1 MKNKILLD
9 DMGGALVLTKDVLSN
24 VPYYKEANT
33 ASPSPCLMFT
43 LLGYFLDV
51 EVRTAKRR
59 IDIVIQLSDR
69 IYILELKLHEDADAA
84 LKQIDLRR
92 YDDRFAV
99 YRREV
104 MKVGISFDVNE
115 HIIREWRIQQE

>member
-1 MKNKILLD
+1 
-9 DMGGALVLTKDVLSN
+9 
-24 VPYYKEANT
+24 
-33 ASPSPCLMFT
+33 MFT

-51 EVRTAKRR
+51 EVRTAKGR

-99 YRREV
+99 YGSKV
-104 MKVGISFDVNE
+104 IKVGISFDVNE
-115 HIIREWRIQQE
+115 HTIREWRIQQE